1 MVPYSTTCQMVYY
14 GLHFFLLRH
23 SPLLVDGHDQLH
35 SRRCIRCVSL
45 LVARRNLMNT
55 AMQDTFYVSS
65 WQVFFIC
72 ILLFPGL
79 NNLTD
84 CILRYRLKM
93 EGAGRVALQQL
104 KWIRTSTFIARALI
118 KTDISKLFSQS
129 SFPGSHSKSHT
140 RCLPIYFRSM
150 SVGLRLPRKFIN
162 RISSVRSL

>member
-1 MVPYSTTCQMVYY
+1 MVTYPPACQMVHY
-14 GLHFFLLRH
+14 GVHFFLLRH
-23 SPLLVDGHDQLH
+23 STLLVNGHNQLH
-35 SRRCIRCVSL
+35 SRRRIRCVSVL
-45 LVARRNLMNT
+45 LARTELMNT
-55 AMQDTFYVSS
+55 AMQDTFYLSS

-79 NNLTD
+79 SNVTD

-118 KTDISKLFSQS
+118 KTDIFKLFSQS

-140 RCLPIYFRSM
+140 RCSPIYFRSM
-150 SVGLRLPRKFIN
+150 SVGLRLLRKFIN